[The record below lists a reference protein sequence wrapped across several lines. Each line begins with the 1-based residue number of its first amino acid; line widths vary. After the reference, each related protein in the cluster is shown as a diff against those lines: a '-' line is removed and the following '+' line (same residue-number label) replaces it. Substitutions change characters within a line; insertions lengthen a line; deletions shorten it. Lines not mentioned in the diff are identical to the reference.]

1 MSAPPG
7 ASSGGPGAHPSSAA
21 MTMGPSLPI
30 EDGSVTTH
38 DISTPVATPPN
49 SGRSRS
55 VRGPQTLPPLPVAP
69 MPQTLGFSHRGQ
81 LPKAAREGGPR
92 VSQTNVLNQYTRV
105 ENPEAHYHD
114 QRQVYLTQQNLM
126 VNTHDPAITSLV
138 ESEADRRH
146 HEVLKNV
153 EMQADLRHEV
163 RTSELK
169 EALRVREAEEQQR
182 ALDLLHRNQRV
193 HQEENQSMKELIQ
206 QEANEHLKYEQ
217 NAMQMKVE
225 GYKRVLDVNMR

>member
-1 MSAPPG
+1 
-7 ASSGGPGAHPSSAA
+7 
-21 MTMGPSLPI
+21 
-30 EDGSVTTH
+30 
-38 DISTPVATPPN
+38 
-49 SGRSRS
+49 
-55 VRGPQTLPPLPVAP
+55 
-69 MPQTLGFSHRGQ
+69 
-81 LPKAAREGGPR
+81 
-92 VSQTNVLNQYTRV
+92 
-105 ENPEAHYHD
+105 
-114 QRQVYLTQQNLM
+114 M